1 MSLLVRKV
9 STNLKPII
17 LFETK
22 IYLSFLNQEPST
34 TMNTKSGRAPR
45 KLPFFSI
52 FLPKMITN
60 LPRTNLDMVRIRLK
74 PSFLIFI
81 TCSVVPC
88 VTAVKNAIS
97 YLANIVEHPAAAWWF
112 YRCLKAKICENLS
125 VWLFFAWVLP
135 KLVSFFL
142 NCEFFFQWAFSQTL
156 KKKAR

>member
-1 MSLLVRKV
+1 MSNVLCQFCVLLAPSRGQLLVPLSPSPDV
-9 STNLKPII
+9 VTSTKSINKSQTNNS

-22 IYLSFLNQEPST
+22 SYLSFLNQESST

-45 KLPFFSI
+45 KLHFSSI
-52 FLPKMITN
+52 FLSYLNTN

-97 YLANIVEHPAAAWWF
+97 YLANIVEHPAAAW
-112 YRCLKAKICENLS
+112 C
-125 VWLFFAWVLP
+125 
-135 KLVSFFL
+135 
-142 NCEFFFQWAFSQTL
+142 
-156 KKKAR
+156 